1 MEITYL
7 GHSSF
12 RLKGKDATVI
22 TDPFDKKVG
31 FAFPAATADIVTI
44 SHDHFDHSNTQAVKP
59 TTKREKS
66 FIISAPGEYE
76 ISGVS
81 VFGYPS
87 FHDNSQGVERG
98 RNTVYSIVIDGVTVV
113 HLGDLGHTLDEK
125 FIERLGTVDVLL
137 CPVGGKYTIDSKT
150 AVDLIQD
157 IEPSYIIPM
166 HYKTEGHDAKG
177 FSELSSV
184 ADFEKEFGVTVEP
197 VKSVSVSLGS
207 MPEQTTLVVL
217 SQS

>member
-12 RLKGKDATVI
+12 KLKGKDATVI

-31 FAFPAATADIVTI
+31 FAYPSVTGDIVTS
-44 SHDHFDHSNTQAVKP
+44 SHDHFDHASISAVKP
-59 TTKREKS
+59 TTKREKP
-66 FIISAPGEYE
+66 FVISSPGEYE
-76 ISGVS
+76 ILGVS

-87 FHDNSQGVERG
+87 YHDDKQGAERG
-98 RNTVYSIVIDGVTVV
+98 KNTIYAIVIDGITVV
-113 HLGDLGHTLDEK
+113 HLGDLGHTLDEH

-137 CPVGGKYTIDSKT
+137 CPVGGHFTIDDKT
-150 AVDLIQD
+150 AVEIIQE
-157 IEPSYIIPM
+157 IEPSYVIPM
-166 HYKTEGHDAKG
+166 HYKTDAHDDKAFG
-177 FSELSSV
+177 ELSTV

-197 VKSVSVSLGS
+197 VKSISMTLGS

-217 SQS
+217 SN